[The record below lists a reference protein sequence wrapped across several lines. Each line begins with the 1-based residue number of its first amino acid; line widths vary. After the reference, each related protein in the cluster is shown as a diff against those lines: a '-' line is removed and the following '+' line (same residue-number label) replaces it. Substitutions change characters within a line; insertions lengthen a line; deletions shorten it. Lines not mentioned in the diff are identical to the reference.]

1 MQYILADWSWQYPS
15 CKIVTAIVIHLYISI
30 IWLVVDL
37 PLWKILV
44 MTFPIYGKMKFM
56 FQTTNQWY
64 IIYKTWTEPIM
75 VLKWVRPKEPPGP
88 KSHLL
93 QSSPQKKIMI
103 SPSHCWWYIPLQ
115 PILYSCLTV
124 KIHTLYIY
132 IYCIYIYCIYIDID
146 IDIDIDIATPQR
158 DRTVFPGFFHI
169 GDSFPLFFLGF
180 HIFRHFSI

>member
-93 QSSPQKKIMI
+93 QSSPQKKSWFPHHIAGDI
-103 SPSHCWWYIPLQ
+103 SHCNRFYTHVWLWK
-115 PILYSCLTV
+115 S
-124 KIHTLYIY
+124 TLCIYIY
-132 IYCIYIYCIYIDID
+132 IYCIYIYILYIYIYRYRYRYSN
-146 IDIDIDIATPQR
+146 PPKR
-158 DRTVFPGFFHI
+158 
-169 GDSFPLFFLGF
+169 
-180 HIFRHFSI
+180 